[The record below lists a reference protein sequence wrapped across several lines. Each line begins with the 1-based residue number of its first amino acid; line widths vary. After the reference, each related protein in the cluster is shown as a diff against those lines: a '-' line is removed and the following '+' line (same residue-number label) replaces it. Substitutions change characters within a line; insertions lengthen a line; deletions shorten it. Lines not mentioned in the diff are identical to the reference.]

1 MNKLFSISLLVLA
14 LLLSLSTHALSPAG
28 QRNIDLLT
36 NGGPISI
43 RNAAKSI
50 YNTGER
56 DQQVLDVLAEV
67 LLESYQKPPS
77 RDQVDAMSWAS
88 KALGRSGNARYRD
101 TLEEVAS
108 NGSHRKLRKHA
119 KKSLRHLDKGTV
131 EQYTKGSAS
140 LAAASENSAEEPSK
154 PAATVASTKSST
166 KEPIT
171 IIRPGMGMAEVYDL
185 AGEPTARISHET
197 GKRWI
202 PFNFKGADNVRTIAL
217 YKGQGRIIFANESNY
232 SSGWKVID
240 IQLNEEESGYP

>member
-1 MNKLFSISLLVLA
+1 MNKLFSVLLLILT

-56 DQQVLDVLAEV
+56 DQQVLDVLAGV
-67 LLESYQKPPS
+67 LLESYQKPPT
-77 RDQVDAMSWAS
+77 RDQIDAMSWAS

-101 TLEEVAS
+101 TLEEVAN

-119 KKSLRHLDKGTV
+119 KKSLRQLGTGTA

-140 LAAASENSAEEPSK
+140 LTTASANSVEEPSQS
-154 PAATVASTKSST
+154 AAVASTKSST